1 MNPVYLFSVTVSL
14 AFGVALLA
22 AWRRDREQA
31 FLRFIGLAFLLHAG
45 LPPAFAALQRPE
57 PWLHGAGL
65 VALVVLGLASAGL
78 LAVGVG
84 HLARRPFDARRRR
97 QGGLLLLAAAL
108 GLPLLGPL
116 PALGAAALLN
126 LGVGTAAALWL
137 WRRGG
142 AERLAGVL
150 LVLLALNQFQFVLL
164 GEAGGER
171 ASFITAVLRI
181 AVGLT
186 LLHAAVQLSAQA
198 SRVARERFMRLT
210 EHSHQG
216 VAVLRGEQMLYANPA
231 MLRIYGLRSLDE
243 VRTLWRE
250 APMPEAE
257 RAAGRERHRQ
267 LIAGEIEQARW
278 SGQRFRFDGLPI
290 RLRFSAWRVDWDGQP
305 AEQVVVSDETAQH
318 DATAALLYQATHDE
332 LTGLPNRSALLA
344 RLREL
349 CARGTG
355 FALMLLDVDRFK
367 LFNEAHG
374 HPVGDDVLRALA
386 ARLSETLH
394 GQADAMRLGEDE
406 FALLAPA
413 DDAERTAHAVAQR
426 VRELLAQPLAVP
438 GHDFFLDA
446 SMGVALHPAH
456 GRGAEALLR
465 AANAAMH
472 EAKHVP
478 GTSLQFAEERFERG
492 SGATLVAEQALR
504 AGLRNEEFSLVYQ
517 PKVVVRSAARPPVLV
532 GFEALVRWDR
542 PGIGR
547 IGPLQFIPAAER
559 TGMIR
564 ELGRL
569 ILERACMQIER
580 WRADFGHCVPV
591 AVNVSPLQLL
601 DPGFADDVL
610 RLLSRHGVA
619 PALLSLEITESVA
632 VTHMEQARGRIALLR
647 SHGIEVALDDFGTGF
662 SSLNMLRSL
671 PLRTVKIDRTLVE
684 PLPAPDAT
692 AVVKAICDLAATL
705 DLDIIAEGVET
716 PAQSEALRAAGCSVM
731 QGYLYARPL
740 AAAEAARWLDRA
752 AQPPGRPGALTT

>member
-1 MNPVYLFSVTVSL
+1 
-14 AFGVALLA
+14 
-22 AWRRDREQA
+22 
-31 FLRFIGLAFLLHAG
+31 
-45 LPPAFAALQRPE
+45 
-57 PWLHGAGL
+57 
-65 VALVVLGLASAGL
+65 
-78 LAVGVG
+78 
-84 HLARRPFDARRRR
+84 
-97 QGGLLLLAAAL
+97 
-108 GLPLLGPL
+108 
-116 PALGAAALLN
+116 
-126 LGVGTAAALWL
+126 
-137 WRRGG
+137 
-142 AERLAGVL
+142 
-150 LVLLALNQFQFVLL
+150 
-164 GEAGGER
+164 
-171 ASFITAVLRI
+171 
-181 AVGLT
+181 
-186 LLHAAVQLSAQA
+186 
-198 SRVARERFMRLT
+198 
-210 EHSHQG
+210 
-216 VAVLRGEQMLYANPA
+216 
-231 MLRIYGLRSLDE
+231 
-243 VRTLWRE
+243 
-250 APMPEAE
+250 
-257 RAAGRERHRQ
+257 
-267 LIAGEIEQARW
+267 
-278 SGQRFRFDGLPI
+278 
-290 RLRFSAWRVDWDGQP
+290 
-305 AEQVVVSDETAQH
+305 
-318 DATAALLYQATHDE
+318 
-332 LTGLPNRSALLA
+332 
-344 RLREL
+344 
-349 CARGTG
+349 
-355 FALMLLDVDRFK
+355 
-367 LFNEAHG
+367 
-374 HPVGDDVLRALA
+374 
-386 ARLSETLH
+386 
-394 GQADAMRLGEDE
+394 MRLGEDE

-426 VRELLAQPLAVP
+426 VRDLLALPLAVP

-504 AGLRNEEFSLVYQ
+504 TGLRNEEFSLVYQ

-569 ILERACMQIER
+569 ILERACTQIER

-601 DPGFADDVL
+601 DPGFTDDVL
-610 RLLSRHGVA
+610 QLLSRHGVA
-619 PALLSLEITESVA
+619 PGLLSLEITESVA
-632 VTHMEQARGRIALLR
+632 VTHMEEARGRIALLR

-705 DLDIIAEGVET
+705 DLDVIAEGVET
-716 PAQSEALRAAGCSVM
+716 PAQSEALRAAGCNVM

-740 AAAEAARWLDRA
+740 APAEAARWLDRA
-752 AQPPGRPGALTT
+752 APLPGRPEALRP